1 MTRAYIVTFTHKNGT
16 ITLGE
21 HMFSTAS
28 QALRFAKSRIESGLF
43 TSYKIH
49 TIYL

>member
-1 MTRAYIVTFTHKNGT
+1 MTRAYIVTFTHKNGST
-16 ITLGE
+16 VLGE
-21 HMFSTAS
+21 HMFTTAS

-49 TIYL
+49 TIYI